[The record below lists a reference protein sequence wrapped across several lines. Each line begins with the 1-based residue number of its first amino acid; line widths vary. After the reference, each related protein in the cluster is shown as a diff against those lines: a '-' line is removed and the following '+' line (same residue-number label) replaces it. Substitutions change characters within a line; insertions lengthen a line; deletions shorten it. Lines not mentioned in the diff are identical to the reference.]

1 MKYGA
6 DETMNVKL
14 KIIYLVDDLLE
25 PQLST
30 SSDVI
35 ESLLQ

>member
-1 MKYGA
+1 MIK
-6 DETMNVKL
+6 TNT
-14 KIIYLVDDLLE
+14 IYLVDDLLD

-35 ESLLQ
+35 ESLLEQSEIK